1 MRAQGV
7 AAVLLVIALSGVAAP
22 ADARGRQSPVQIAA
36 APDVVHVT
44 GLPCSSSGEFT
55 VSMTNTGAEPI
66 FAEMTLS
73 ATSPVSLSRSAFV
86 SYLPA
91 TDPNQAVSAAVQ
103 ARVPR
108 DAEPGSHE
116 VVLEAE
122 GRSLP
127 VPVEVDPIPV
137 PGPGDNLALGEQA
150 FASSTHGNV
159 RLCGGVDG
167 NADSAQWGGSGTH
180 DATSGVFPDTYGVE
194 LPAPR
199 TVDRVELYTLDS
211 EKYPAARMGIRDF
224 AVQVRVAGT
233 WQTVGEFTDNT
244 EGHVTVTFPA
254 VEADQV
260 QVITHDS
267 NDHKYSRIVELEVY
281 APSTGSG
288 RE

>member
-1 MRAQGV
+1 MKARGV
-7 AAVLLVIALSGVAAP
+7 AALILVIALPWAGSP
-22 ADARGRQSPVQIAA
+22 ADARARQSPVQIAA
-36 APDVVHVT
+36 TPDVVHVT

-55 VSMTNTGAEPI
+55 VSMTNTGAQPV

-91 TDPNQAVSAAVQ
+91 TDPDQLVSAVVQ

-108 DAEPGSHE
+108 DADAGSHE
-116 VVLEAE
+116 VVLEVE
-122 GRSLP
+122 GRSLSM
-127 VPVEVDPIPV
+127 PVEVDPIPV
-137 PGPGDNLALGEQA
+137 RGPGDNLALGEQA

-167 NADSAQWGGSGTH
+167 NADSAQWGASGTH
-180 DATSGVFPDTYGVE
+180 DASSGVFPDTYGVE
-194 LPAPR
+194 LHEPR
-199 TVDRVELYTLDS
+199 TVGRVELYTLDS
-211 EKYPAARMGIRDF
+211 EQYPAAEMGIRDF
-224 AVQVRVAGT
+224 DLQVRVAGA
-233 WQTVGEFTDNT
+233 WQTVSEFTGNT

-281 APSTGSG
+281 GPSTGSG